1 MLPIRLLRA
10 KMADKTH
17 QFPNMWI
24 TQNVAVRELVS
35 VSCVLYWSS
44 MASSAKRRAIET
56 GQNTQ
61 DSNES
66 SDEGLEDSG
75 DEGSED
81 SEQEINEVSCYFNC
95 YCNQKIS

>member
-1 MLPIRLLRA
+1 
-10 KMADKTH
+10 
-17 QFPNMWI
+17 
-24 TQNVAVRELVS
+24 
-35 VSCVLYWSS
+35 

-56 GQNTQ
+56 GQNPQ

-81 SEQEINEVSCYFNC
+81 SEEEINEVSC
-95 YCNQKIS
+95 

>member
-1 MLPIRLLRA
+1 
-10 KMADKTH
+10 
-17 QFPNMWI
+17 
-24 TQNVAVRELVS
+24 
-35 VSCVLYWSS
+35 

-56 GQNTQ
+56 GQNPQ

-81 SEQEINEVSCYFNC
+81 SEEEINEVSFYFNC